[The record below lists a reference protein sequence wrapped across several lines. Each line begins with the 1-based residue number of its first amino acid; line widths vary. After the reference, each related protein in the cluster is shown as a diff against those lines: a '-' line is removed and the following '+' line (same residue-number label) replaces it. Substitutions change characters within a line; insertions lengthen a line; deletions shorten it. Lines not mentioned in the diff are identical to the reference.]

1 MKKIS
6 SIILLW
12 LVCSWAIAAPQPLNY
27 IVAKVNDQIIT
38 SEDLNTRARIV
49 TQQLKAQQIA
59 LPSHDQFQHRVLDT
73 LINETLELQ
82 LAQRAGITVSD
93 SELNDTINHLAA
105 DHHLTRQQFEQ
116 QLVGQNMS
124 YTEFSTNMRNQLII
138 QKLQQQLVVSQI
150 TINPDEVDAYL
161 RSAAK
166 GPQTQNLYHLED
178 ILVGLSDAPT
188 PAELQAAQQKAEDIV
203 MQARTG
209 TDFRTLAVAE
219 SSGQQALQGGDL
231 GWRSLAELPDVF
243 SQQVANMKVGDVI
256 GPIHTPNG
264 YHVLHLLGVRHN
276 TTAPSQQS
284 MRNQLTDMLFHQ
296 KVEEKLQTWI
306 SQLRAQAYVKV
317 MLPSSS

>member
-1 MKKIS
+1 MKKIF

-12 LVCSWAIAAPQPLNY
+12 SICSWAAAAPQVLVS

-38 SEDLNTRARIV
+38 SQDLDVRARIIE
-49 TQQLKAQQIA
+49 QQLKAQQIA
-59 LPSHDQFQHRVLDT
+59 LPAHDQFLHRVLDT

-82 LAQRAGITVSD
+82 LAQRANITVSD
-93 SELNDTINHLAA
+93 SELNDAINRLAS
-105 DHHLTRQQFEQ
+105 DHHVSRQAFEK
-116 QLVGQNMS
+116 QLASQDMS
-124 YTEFSTNMRNQLII
+124 YEEFATNMRNQLII
-138 QKLQQQLVVSQI
+138 QKLQQQMVVSQI
-150 TINPDEVDAYL
+150 TVNPDEVDAYL
-161 RSAAK
+161 RSASK
-166 GPQTQNLYHLED
+166 GPQTQYFYHLED

-188 PAELQAAQQKAEDIV
+188 PAELQTAKEKAQDIV

-243 SQQVANMKVGDVI
+243 AQQVANMKVGDVI

-276 TTAPSQQS
+276 TTTPSTQS
-284 MRNQLTDMLFHQ
+284 TRNQLTDMLFHQ

-317 MLPSSS
+317 MLPS